1 MIMESTGPRINPY
14 SNYGSI
20 AFGSRFFGR
29 KKEIKF
35 FTDRIIENPS
45 PQDISIIGAPKIGKS
60 SLVHEALIERKREL
74 HSNKK
79 IPIWIN
85 MGTYKTPES
94 FFSGIIFQTY
104 AELESLSIV
113 NKEINDNYSKIND
126 EKLPEMERYFY
137 IEKFYETI
145 KKLGFNIIFIFD
157 EFDHARNLFKEN
169 PSAFQKLRELTYY
182 PDWKTTH
189 ITISRRPLREIEQQ
203 SGAIS
208 NYYSLFHEKT
218 LISYTNEDLLEY
230 FQKFQNC
237 GLELT
242 KEQHK
247 KIEHYCG
254 SHPYLLDIACYHI
267 IEQFFDKIFNDIEIS
282 VHSNE
287 NLFLNYYE
295 DVAKHLQENSTFN
308 NVLQVL
314 FGPLVTVNRREIDRL
329 QQHGYLSQT
338 SDGTIVS
345 LSQDFKDFLYLTQ
358 RKTELWPVLS
368 QVERG
373 LRELIDRQM
382 TGKYG
387 EKWIDHLENINSCLK
402 NTFKECRDNQQKEK
416 AFFGSASENL
426 LDYSYI
432 GTLFT
437 IIFFEWGTF
446 QNIMKKDNNYWDQR
460 QKIIVKIRN
469 PLAHFRDEVPPES
482 HKKIADG
489 YCQEILDILRNEKIL

>member
-1 MIMESTGPRINPY
+1 MESTDPRINPF

-35 FTDRIIENPS
+35 FTDRIFGNS
-45 PQDISIIGAPKIGKS
+45 LPQDISIIGAPKIGKS
-60 SLVHEALIERKREL
+60 SLVHEAIIERKQEL
-74 HSNKK
+74 YSNKK

-85 MGTYKTPES
+85 MATFGTPES
-94 FFSGIIFQTY
+94 FFSGIIFLTY
-104 AELESLSIV
+104 AELESLSII
-113 NKEINDNYSKIND
+113 NKEINEKYSKIND
-126 EKLPEMERYFY
+126 EKLSEMERYYY
-137 IEKFYETI
+137 IEKFYEAI
-145 KKLGFNIIFIFD
+145 KKLGYNIIFIFD
-157 EFDHARNLFKEN
+157 EFDQARNIFKGN
-169 PSAFQKLRELTYY
+169 PSAFQKLRELTYN

-189 ITISRRPLREIEQQ
+189 ITISRRSLREIEQQ

-208 NYYSLFHEKT
+208 NYYSLFHEKA
-218 LISYTNEDLLEY
+218 LISYTDEDLIDY
-230 FQKFQNC
+230 FQKLENC
-237 GLELT
+237 GLKLT
-242 KEQHK
+242 KEQHN

-267 IEQFFDKIFNDIEIS
+267 LEQFYDKTLEDIDTT
-282 VHSNE
+282 VRSNE
-287 NLFLNYYE
+287 NIFLNYYE
-295 DVAKHLQENSTFN
+295 DVEKHLRENSTFN
-308 NVLQVL
+308 NLLQVL
-314 FGPLVTVNRREIDRL
+314 FGPLVTVNRRDIDRL
-329 QQHGYLSQT
+329 RKYGYLSQ
-338 SDGTIVS
+338 SSAGSIVS
-345 LSQDFKDFLYLTQ
+345 LSQDFKDFLYFTQ

-373 LRELIDRQM
+373 LRELIDKQM

-387 EKWIDHLENINSCLK
+387 VNWIDQIEKVNAGLK

-426 LDYSYI
+426 LDYTYI

-437 IIFFEWGTF
+437 IIFFEWGIF
-446 QNIMKKDNNYWDQR
+446 QNIMRKDKNYWDQH

-489 YCQEILDILRNEKIL
+489 YCQEILDILRHEKIL